1 MLFILQID
9 LVLCYCY
16 WDVNHLI
23 CQETCLAKEE
33 KDNHEKQSKHKRKLA
48 VYDFFAKEVQKFQP
62 FSGPSVLVKRY
73 TACGEQFVGGEHIP
87 PECLVM
93 DASITKADA
102 MTRLAVDAARLK
114 PSYKLYTDCCASLSR
129 PRKILQCLICR
140 KLLAC
145 TDDLLSRI
153 WDTHELSAEH
163 RQAVAIAALLEQF
176 GVTYEEV
183 PPELEPPKKPFRWVA
198 VNDVNYGPT
207 CGLQYLVSFRKRK
220 FCELCSC
227 EVENIGEHFSC
238 ESHIMQYLCVSF
250 PLEMFRVSCYAPE
263 SRMKSVLELLSS
275 PKFEL
280 GGGLHKRV
288 NVDWFPQSME
298 ALVKPEYRQ
307 FPSQVPELTPLG
319 ADANCLFCP
328 VCWLVIR
335 IPKDVTDG
343 GEALWNAHC
352 GDNSH
357 FDFAVRRGCYGFGF
371 AALTF
376 CLDEKLFVPMSSTVP
391 KAAKQLHG
399 EWIQEKEDKEVFYIQ
414 NQGDI
419 GLEFVVDDQENQ
431 EVVCTLCAQWFARG
445 MDTLINNHIRSF
457 DHLNHY
463 LKTESATRE
472 LMLEWLQRSL
482 CNDMVEMRLYS
493 PELAHQMRR
502 WGNIPI
508 RKVRTT
514 AFDSVHRPVCECVM
528 EMVDQVA
535 DDGEEKAEMS
545 IKEALT
551 AAAVQV
557 HTIKQKNGKIERI
570 LCRCTQCEMAFSTTL
585 DEIVTTVWDYH
596 LSSEQHFRRFK
607 SFMATKLD
615 MLGFAESTSSYTV
628 KPFKQQDPT
637 RKVTW
642 QWNANER
649 THEFVLSVIG
659 LEDLVE
665 RRSNVVTGAH
675 PPDFFC
681 RLCAVVIPRR
691 SAALETHVHS
701 AQHVLCYVHKYHPQT
716 IMELD
721 MLPRE
726 GGKEMRRIIAQ
737 LLKDHNP
744 KEPYCIPIYDP
755 LGEQERKALVAMQK
769 AKEQERLR
777 QMDEARKKAQEQRR
791 KKDEERRKQREQ
803 EIEAEK
809 ARAAERAR
817 RDKEARERAL
827 RLEEE
832 KARVKKLLQEAT
844 RKAEEER
851 RAKEARER
859 REARERE
866 KAKERAEKEAAE
878 AERERRQDQLRSI
891 LDREKQRL
899 KELHEKDA
907 AQRRLFGEKEE
918 LEWKIREL
926 HERANFQRNG
936 PVPVPPDVRHFSP
949 PPPPP
954 QMRPPRGGPFNV
966 HAPESFRTP
975 LLGANPSSIPTN
987 QPVPPPS
994 SVYGNAAGGFHQNSG
1009 PTPLFPKFIIPQSM
1023 TIPVYKGM
1031 EDADRATRIHPPEP
1045 KQTSVVNRPSLR
1057 ERKVDPY
1064 IANPKII
1071 QTRDQLVDFIWR
1083 QGAERIP
1090 DKELPER
1097 FSEKATGIEGAL
1109 GVDCLYEV
1117 ICADCSDLDTF
1128 YCSMCGVW
1136 TTPSD
1141 MFKHLEAV
1149 EHKLAYLFRNYKMYH
1164 QTVVSESNTLVRKT
1178 VGRVEV
1184 PPPVSKEELGLVF
1197 GEGKSGGAK
1206 EKEKPKENPVIKT
1219 EPQEE
1224 GRPSGTSKKKDKEK
1238 RSDESKRTLLSELK
1252 SSVEKEKE
1260 KEKERE
1266 KEKEKEREREKE
1278 KEKEKKKDEGS
1289 SSRRPAATPERS
1301 KTKESRR
1308 SSSPDPVTRSA
1319 LGAVAPVV
1327 LVVTQIDADLVAAE
1341 NPEVVVVCVAN
1352 TAAAV
1357 ENAADLEVNEV
1368 KTSVVQ
1374 HEIEEKLEQLR
1385 GLSKSSAVD
1394 PVKTERSTP
1403 PVVPE
1408 LDEKAQMRKL
1418 LGVLVTLQ
1426 QEAERTGRVDESII
1440 DKLYREVGLKKSV
1453 ESSSDQLLAQ
1463 ICSQLTQGS
1472 RDSRSKPS
1480 IDLKSFG
1487 IHTRPEEPEDQRSSI
1502 FGGGFGRRVPTT
1514 FQSLLAEVKRSME
1527 NLKPQRA
1534 PSPLM
1539 KPPFVMT
1546 NRDDVFPSNETI
1558 SYVFPGSDS
1567 MPRSSESKFGQE
1579 SSSSDAHLTK
1589 KERAALRRKQLL
1601 EEAERLRKEA
1611 EEDDD
1616 AGDDDDWDCLVEVIN
1631 APAPATSSTT
1641 KESHE
1646 KSHSGPKSDS
1656 KDTKSGRDEEKSP
1669 VSKVPGQRIPLQRT
1683 IFPDTKSPQDTK
1695 TLEPEK
1701 QWEKERE
1708 REREKKKDEM
1718 RQKLEKVKAERKN
1731 AKPVGTP
1738 SSWPQPIPQPL
1749 LGMQMHPPQ
1758 TVLQPQTQQNYPQ
1771 QMQDPMYGNNPPAYP
1786 VQYPCYTAPPA
1797 QQQFPGAQPFMP
1809 GQQQQQFIPAFDAP
1823 PMQPQPQFYQQ
1834 PPYYGWAEQNQDS
1847 SSKAFCG
1854 LKFLTSKMEYEV
1866 KNTNGM
1872 STTMSNRLHLFKNS
1886 GRVHVLR
1893 DSLRKRCAEKLRD
1906 KRWNQFESRRQMESV
1921 VRETVND
1928 ELKFDSNDL
1937 DADALLELFESV
1949 TQALLQEQYD
1959 EIQRIE
1965 EERLAADVEDYLN
1978 PPAICPACVHS
1989 PLTVTQT
1996 SAKCRSCSFEFA
2008 FSSKSP
2014 APTQAELRR
2023 LLSDGFLTHEATECE
2038 VVELGMNEDE
2048 LRAHILEQDSTI
2060 RELRST
2066 IKRLEEVMGSKMNES
2081 ILIETSNRINEHESR
2096 MFQRDIAIYE
2106 QEVKDI
2112 KERLRSAHLDLTD
2125 ETNKRIAAEDN
2136 LRKKVIEIKE
2146 LEHRVKS
2153 DSEANNRLQ
2162 EKLVDKDQTITKLG
2176 AQVSAGN
2183 FEITSLKERL
2193 RKQVADIQQKIG
2205 ELTATNT
2212 FLEQKVMEYEEKG
2225 QLLAKQLS
2233 EAQGNAETAKSE
2245 LVELQKKLVEI
2256 EGSSSLT
2263 HQYLLEEASKVKQ
2276 QKAALRCELLE
2287 LKREHTKQKERLEQL
2302 ESTRKMDDEE
2312 VPKLRSELEMSR
2324 KRIDQLEREGSRLR
2338 EELRAAEGKA
2348 KELKEQVG
2356 RIQGSDLPET

>member
-1 MLFILQID
+1 MTTTAENG
-9 LVLCYCY
+9 VSMPRRT
-16 WDVNHLI
+16 DVWRSNHTCMI

-73 TACGEQFVGGEHIP
+73 TACGEQFVGLECLHELHFSFSTEPWWACSICYESGALKEQADIHLSSMSHITTYLDEFHSNKASSLKMDGDQLKVFEDIKGLCAEIFDEQGGEHIP

-280 GGGLHKRV
+280 GGALHKRV

-357 FDFAVRRGCYGFGF
+357 FDFAVRRGCYGF
-371 AALTF
+371 
-376 CLDEKLFVPMSSTVP
+376 DEKLFVPMSSTVP

-399 EWIQEKEDKEVFYIQ
+399 EWIKEKEDKEVFYIQ

-463 LKTESATRE
+463 LHVTNRDLLSMLFAQKTESATRE

-551 AAAVQV
+551 AAAIQV

-665 RRSNVVTGAH
+665 RRSNVVTGVH

-1164 QTVVSESNTLVRKT
+1164 QTVVSESNTLVRTAMISQFAIQIWKMEQPPGRVSNRLRSLLSRAIIERVWPEHVAVLDHSWKNEGKT

-1308 SSSPDPVTRSA
+1308 SSSPDRKRRRSRS
-1319 LGAVAPVV
+1319 
-1327 LVVTQIDADLVAAE
+1327 
-1341 NPEVVVVCVAN
+1341 PEKRSSRDEKRARGRSSSRSRRDTDRRRSRSSRKSRSRSRLRRKHRSGSRKRSRSRGKRGKDISSSGLSWEE
-1352 TAAAV
+1352 TAAAFLARLGDSK
-1357 ENAADLEVNEV
+1357 AAASVLD
-1368 KTSVVQ
+1368 TSQ
-1374 HEIEEKLEQLR
+1374 DSTSSSTSLKHEIEEKLEQLR

-1567 MPRSSESKFGQE
+1567 MPRSSESKSGQE

-1683 IFPDTKSPQDTK
+1683 IFPDTKSSQDTK

-1809 GQQQQQFIPAFDAP
+1809 GQQQQQFMHQQQQQQFIPAFDAP

-1834 PPYYGWAEQNQDS
+1834 PPYYG
-1847 SSKAFCG
+1847 
-1854 LKFLTSKMEYEV
+1854 
-1866 KNTNGM
+1866 
-1872 STTMSNRLHLFKNS
+1872 
-1886 GRVHVLR
+1886 
-1893 DSLRKRCAEKLRD
+1893 
-1906 KRWNQFESRRQMESV
+1906 
-1921 VRETVND
+1921 
-1928 ELKFDSNDL
+1928 
-1937 DADALLELFESV
+1937 
-1949 TQALLQEQYD
+1949 
-1959 EIQRIE
+1959 
-1965 EERLAADVEDYLN
+1965 
-1978 PPAICPACVHS
+1978 
-1989 PLTVTQT
+1989 
-1996 SAKCRSCSFEFA
+1996 
-2008 FSSKSP
+2008 
-2014 APTQAELRR
+2014 
-2023 LLSDGFLTHEATECE
+2023 
-2038 VVELGMNEDE
+2038 
-2048 LRAHILEQDSTI
+2048 
-2060 RELRST
+2060 
-2066 IKRLEEVMGSKMNES
+2066 
-2081 ILIETSNRINEHESR
+2081 
-2096 MFQRDIAIYE
+2096 
-2106 QEVKDI
+2106 
-2112 KERLRSAHLDLTD
+2112 
-2125 ETNKRIAAEDN
+2125 
-2136 LRKKVIEIKE
+2136 
-2146 LEHRVKS
+2146 
-2153 DSEANNRLQ
+2153 
-2162 EKLVDKDQTITKLG
+2162 
-2176 AQVSAGN
+2176 
-2183 FEITSLKERL
+2183 
-2193 RKQVADIQQKIG
+2193 
-2205 ELTATNT
+2205 
-2212 FLEQKVMEYEEKG
+2212 
-2225 QLLAKQLS
+2225 
-2233 EAQGNAETAKSE
+2233 
-2245 LVELQKKLVEI
+2245 
-2256 EGSSSLT
+2256 
-2263 HQYLLEEASKVKQ
+2263 
-2276 QKAALRCELLE
+2276 
-2287 LKREHTKQKERLEQL
+2287 
-2302 ESTRKMDDEE
+2302 
-2312 VPKLRSELEMSR
+2312 
-2324 KRIDQLEREGSRLR
+2324 
-2338 EELRAAEGKA
+2338 
-2348 KELKEQVG
+2348 
-2356 RIQGSDLPET
+2356 